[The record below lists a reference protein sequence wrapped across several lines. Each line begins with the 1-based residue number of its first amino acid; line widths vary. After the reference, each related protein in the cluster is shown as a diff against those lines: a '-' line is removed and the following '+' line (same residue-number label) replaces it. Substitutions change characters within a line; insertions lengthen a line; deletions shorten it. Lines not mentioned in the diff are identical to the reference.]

1 MEGYQHQDLNPQH
14 HNTSHDALVKQAKV
28 NQKKC
33 VQSSNVLSAQLQN
46 NLGLLL
52 ANNSTAE
59 NSACSSV
66 LDKITTIHQLD
77 KEVDRQLKED
87 IAGNA
92 EALSMS
98 NSKLNKLL
106 NNFDYKLQL
115 DQAGNDTG
123 IESLQRRAELIDQEL
138 RILEQTVVYIKQ
150 DKEL

>member
-1 MEGYQHQDLNPQH
+1 MESYQHQDLNPQH
-14 HNTSHDALVKQAKV
+14 NNTSHDTIVRQAKA
-28 NQKKC
+28 NQKRC
-33 VQSSNVLSAQLQN
+33 VQSSNVLSTQLQN
-46 NLGLLL
+46 NLGLLV
-52 ANNSTAE
+52 ANNSSAE
-59 NSACSSV
+59 NGACSSI

-98 NSKLNKLL
+98 NSKLGKLL
-106 NNFDYKLQL
+106 SNFDYKLQL
-115 DQAGNDTG
+115 DKAGNDTG
-123 IESLQRRAELIDQEL
+123 IENLQRRAELIDQEL